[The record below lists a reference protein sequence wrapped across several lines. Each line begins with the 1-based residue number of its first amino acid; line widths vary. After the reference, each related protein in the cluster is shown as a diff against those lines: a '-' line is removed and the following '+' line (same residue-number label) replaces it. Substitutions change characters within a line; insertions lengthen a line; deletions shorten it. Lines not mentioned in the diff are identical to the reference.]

1 MPKTESEDTHRTDP
15 TEHGTLKPVDD
26 RHVVGKRFPK
36 STQRSTLFIGQ
47 ISLGELIAGVKS
59 KTGSSPSTSVPE
71 SETREMAAYRDAVG
85 KAPGRKEI
93 LAEPTASS
101 AGMRRHRSL

>member
-1 MPKTESEDTHRTDP
+1 
-15 TEHGTLKPVDD
+15 
-26 RHVVGKRFPK
+26 
-36 STQRSTLFIGQ
+36 
-47 ISLGELIAGVKS
+47 
-59 KTGSSPSTSVPE
+59 VPE